1 MTGKKNVPLDEY
13 QLQWVADLV
22 YEEWDR
28 VRSGNT
34 VYGNKQETLDDLQEI
49 LDLFKEVR
57 ENGA

>member
-1 MTGKKNVPLDEY
+1 MVPLDEY

-28 VRSGNT
+28 VRSGT
-34 VYGNKQETLDDLQEI
+34 TFYGNKQETLDDLQEI
-49 LDLFKEVR
+49 LDLLKEVR